1 MPPDFLVSMAGGL
14 ILAAALGYW
23 YARSG
28 DSGRGLHRRFREY
41 ARQLPRRSEKAVS
54 AYLAQAEE
62 ESSEPGAAFELAAY
76 FRSGG
81 DWRRALQIHESL
93 AAREDLDAATRAHA
107 GLEIGDDYRAAG
119 MLDRAE
125 EAYVRTAEFLPLRL
139 NALERQL
146 GVCEQLADWERAVG
160 VAEQVRSEDASLGS
174 RLRCHYLCELAAQA
188 ASEGDLRRA
197 RSCWRKAARGASGS
211 ARLRVDP
218 AVLDASAP
226 RLGQALA
233 AASQAAAPDAGAA
246 SQDAAAPDARAA
258 SQAAVLI
265 LLGLAGRDGFSGS
278 QLDEML
284 EGQVAGNPALGKA
297 AACALVMAPEL
308 LCPASVRCLFAALK
322 ERLPAFAAR
331 YGSGEPEEFTG
342 ESLRALVDELQAATG
357 EPPGWRCT
365 VCGHRDETHRWRCNE
380 CGAWES
386 ARLISV
392 LAP

>member
-41 ARQLPRRSEKAVS
+41 AQQLPRRSEKAVS

-81 DWRRALQIHESL
+81 DWRRALQIHESI

-125 EAYVRTAEFLPLRL
+125 EAYVRTAEYLPLRL

-146 GVCEQLADWERAVG
+146 GVCEQLADWKRAVS
-160 VAEQVRSEDASLGS
+160 VAEQVRSEDSSLGS

-188 ASEGDLRRA
+188 AGAGDMRRA
-197 RSCWRKAARGASGS
+197 RSNWRKAVRGIDES
-211 ARLRVDP
+211 ARLLVDP
-218 AVLDASAP
+218 AVLDP
-226 RLGQALA
+226 RDPRRSLALA
-233 AASQAAAPDAGAA
+233 ASNPE
-246 SQDAAAPDARAA
+246 
-258 SQAAVLI
+258 AAVLI
-265 LLGLAGRDGFSGS
+265 LMGLARRPGIAGP
-278 QLDEML
+278 QIDEL
-284 EGQVAGNPALGKA
+284 IEGAVADHPALGPA
-297 AACALVMAPEL
+297 VGCALLMEPEL
-308 LCPASVRCLFAALK
+308 LCPASARCLFAALE
-322 ERLPAFAAR
+322 ERLPAFARA
-331 YGSGEPEEFTG
+331 YGAGEPAEFSTG
-342 ESLRALVDELQAATG
+342 SLKALIDELGVASG
-357 EPPGWRCT
+357 GPPRWRCT
-365 VCGHRDETHRWRCNE
+365 ICGHQDEAHGWRCNE

>member
-23 YARSG
+23 FARSG

-41 ARQLPRRSEKAVS
+41 TQQLPRRSEKAVG
-54 AYLAQAEE
+54 AYLARAEE

-119 MLDRAE
+119 ILDRAE
-125 EAYVRTAEFLPLRL
+125 EAYVRAADYLPLRL

-146 GVCEQLADWERAVG
+146 GVCEQLSDWERAVG
-160 VAEQVRSEDASLGS
+160 VAEQVRSEDSSLGS
-174 RLRCHYLCELAAQA
+174 RLRSHYLCELAAQA
-188 ASEGDLRRA
+188 AGAGDLRRA
-197 RSCWRKAARGASGS
+197 RSYWRKAARGAGKS
-211 ARLRVDP
+211 ARLLVDP
-218 AVLDASAP
+218 AVLDP
-226 RLGQALA
+226 REPPRSLA
-233 AASQAAAPDAGAA
+233 AATRNPE
-246 SQDAAAPDARAA
+246 
-258 SQAAVLI
+258 AAVLI
-265 LLGLAGRDGFSGS
+265 LLGLAGRHGAAGIEIG
-278 QLDEML
+278 EML
-284 EGQVAGNPALGKA
+284 ESLLADHPALGPA
-297 AACALVMAPEL
+297 VGCALLMEPEL
-308 LCPASVRCLFAALK
+308 LCAASARCLFALLEEK
-322 ERLPAFAAR
+322 LPAFAR
-331 YGSGEPEEFTG
+331 MYG
-342 ESLRALVDELQAATG
+342 TG
-357 EPPGWRCT
+357 EPAKFSRQSLNALIDELDAASGGPPRWRCT
-365 VCGHRDETHRWRCNE
+365 ICGHQEETHRWRCNE

>member
-41 ARQLPRRSEKAVS
+41 AQQLPRRSEKAVS
-54 AYLAQAEE
+54 AYLAQAEQ

-81 DWRRALQIHESL
+81 DWRRALQIHESI

-125 EAYVRTAEFLPLRL
+125 EAYVRTAEYLPLRL

-160 VAEQVRSEDASLGS
+160 VAEQVRSEDNSLGS

-188 ASEGDLRRA
+188 AGAGEMRRA
-197 RSCWRKAARGASGS
+197 RSYWRKAARGAGESV
-211 ARLRVDP
+211 RLLVDP
-218 AVLDASAP
+218 AVLDP
-226 RLGQALA
+226 RDPPRSLALA
-233 AASQAAAPDAGAA
+233 ASNPE
-246 SQDAAAPDARAA
+246 
-258 SQAAVLI
+258 AAVLI
-265 LLGLAGRDGFSGS
+265 LLGLAGRHGFAGP
-278 QLDEML
+278 QIDELL
-284 EGQVAGNPALGKA
+284 EGVVADHPPLGPAVGCTL
-297 AACALVMAPEL
+297 LMAPEL
-308 LCPASVRCLFAALK
+308 LCPASARCLFAALE
-322 ERLPAFAAR
+322 ERLPAFAR
-331 YGSGEPEEFTG
+331 VYGAGEPGAFSN
-342 ESLRALVDELQAATG
+342 ESLDALIGELGAASG
-357 EPPGWRCT
+357 GPPRWRCT
-365 VCGHRDETHRWRCNE
+365 VCGHQDEAHGWRCNE

>member
-41 ARQLPRRSEKAVS
+41 AQQLPRRSEKAVS

-125 EAYVRTAEFLPLRL
+125 EAYVRTAEYLPLRL

-146 GVCEQLADWERAVG
+146 GVCEQMSDWERAVS
-160 VAEQVRSEDASLGS
+160 VAEQVRREDTSLGS
-174 RLRCHYLCELAAQA
+174 RLRCHYLCELAAQS
-188 ASEGDLRRA
+188 SEAGEMRRA
-197 RSCWRKAARGASGS
+197 RGYWRKAARGTDES
-211 ARLRVDP
+211 ARLLVDP
-218 AVLDASAP
+218 AVLDP
-226 RLGQALA
+226 RDPSRSLALA
-233 AASQAAAPDAGAA
+233 ASNPE
-246 SQDAAAPDARAA
+246 
-258 SQAAVLI
+258 AAVLI
-265 LLGLAGRDGFSGS
+265 LLGLAGRHGFAGTRINE
-278 QLDEML
+278 LL
-284 EGQVAGNPALGKA
+284 EDIVADHPALGPA
-297 AACALVMAPEL
+297 VGCALLMEPEL
-308 LCPASVRCLFAALK
+308 LCPASSRCLFAALE
-322 ERLPAFAAR
+322 ERLPAFARA
-331 YGSGEPEEFTG
+331 YGAGEPAEFSK
-342 ESLRALVDELQAATG
+342 ESLTALIDELGAASG
-357 EPPGWRCT
+357 GPPRWRCT
-365 VCGHRDETHRWRCNE
+365 ICGHQDEAHGWRCNE

>member
-28 DSGRGLHRRFREY
+28 DFGRGLHRRFREY
-41 ARQLPRRSEKAVS
+41 AQQLPRRSEKAVS

-81 DWRRALQIHESL
+81 DWRRALQIHESI

-125 EAYVRTAEFLPLRL
+125 EAYVRTAEYLPLRQ

-146 GVCEQLADWERAVG
+146 GVCEQLSDWERAVG
-160 VAEQVRSEDASLGS
+160 VAEQVRSEDSSLGS

-188 ASEGDLRRA
+188 AGAGAMRRA
-197 RSCWRKAARGASGS
+197 RSYWRKAARGADES
-211 ARLRVDP
+211 ARLLVDP
-218 AVLDASAP
+218 AVLDP
-226 RLGQALA
+226 RDPSRSLALA
-233 AASQAAAPDAGAA
+233 ASNPE
-246 SQDAAAPDARAA
+246 
-258 SQAAVLI
+258 AAVLI
-265 LLGLAGRDGFSGS
+265 LLGLARRHGFAGTTV
-278 QLDEML
+278 DELL
-284 EGQVAGNPALGKA
+284 EGLVADHPALGPA
-297 AACALVMAPEL
+297 IGCAILMEPEL
-308 LCPASVRCLFAALK
+308 LCPASSRCLFAALE
-322 ERLPAFAAR
+322 ERLPAFARA
-331 YGSGEPEEFTG
+331 YGAGEPAEFSK
-342 ESLRALVDELQAATG
+342 ESLTALIDELGAASG
-357 EPPGWRCT
+357 GPPRWRCT
-365 VCGHRDETHRWRCNE
+365 ICGHQDEAHGWRCNE

>member
-23 YARSG
+23 YARLG

-41 ARQLPRRSEKAVS
+41 AQQLPRRSEKAVS
-54 AYLAQAEE
+54 AYLEQAEE

-125 EAYVRTAEFLPLRL
+125 EAYVRTAEYLPLRL

-146 GVCEQLADWERAVG
+146 GVCEQLADWERAVA
-160 VAEQVRSEDASLGS
+160 VAEQVRREDASLGS

-188 ASEGDLRRA
+188 AGEGDMRRA
-197 RSCWRKAARGASGS
+197 RSYWRKAVRGTDES
-211 ARLRVDP
+211 ARLLVDP
-218 AVLDASAP
+218 AVLDP
-226 RLGQALA
+226 RDPFRSLALA
-233 AASQAAAPDAGAA
+233 DAN
-246 SQDAAAPDARAA
+246 PE
-258 SQAAVLI
+258 AAVLI
-265 LLGLAGRDGFSGS
+265 LLGLAGRHGFSGK
-278 QLDEML
+278 QIDELLDRLIEDS
-284 EGQVAGNPALGKA
+284 PALRPA
-297 AACALVMAPEL
+297 VACALLMEPTL
-308 LCPASVRCLFAALK
+308 LCAASARCLFASLGEK
-322 ERLPAFAAR
+322 LPAFAGT
-331 YGSGEPEEFTG
+331 YGAGEPAEFSK
-342 ESLRALVDELQAATG
+342 ESLDGLIGELGAASG
-357 EPPGWRCT
+357 GPPQWRCT
-365 VCGHRDETHRWRCNE
+365 ICGHRDETHSWRCNE

>member
-41 ARQLPRRSEKAVS
+41 AQQLPRRSEKAVS

-81 DWRRALQIHESL
+81 DWRRALQIHESI

-125 EAYVRTAEFLPLRL
+125 EAYVRTAEYLPLRL

-146 GVCEQLADWERAVG
+146 GVCEQLSDWERAVG
-160 VAEQVRSEDASLGS
+160 VAEQVRSEDSSLGS

-188 ASEGDLRRA
+188 AGAGAMRRA
-197 RSCWRKAARGASGS
+197 RAYWRKAARGAVES
-211 ARLRVDP
+211 ARLLVDP
-218 AVLDASAP
+218 AVLDP
-226 RLGQALA
+226 RDPSRSLALA
-233 AASQAAAPDAGAA
+233 ASN
-246 SQDAAAPDARAA
+246 SE
-258 SQAAVLI
+258 AAVLI
-265 LLGLAGRDGFSGS
+265 LLGLAGRHGFPGT
-278 QLDEML
+278 QIDELL
-284 EGQVAGNPALGKA
+284 EGLVADHPGLGPAVG
-297 AACALVMAPEL
+297 CALVMEPEL
-308 LCPASVRCLFAALK
+308 LCPASAGCLFASLE
-322 ERLPAFAAR
+322 ERLPAFVRAYGAGEAA
-331 YGSGEPEEFTG
+331 EFSRD
-342 ESLRALVDELQAATG
+342 SLNALIDELGAASG
-357 EPPGWRCT
+357 GPPRWRCT
-365 VCGHRDETHRWRCNE
+365 ICGHQDESHGWRCNE

>member
-23 YARSG
+23 YARAG

-41 ARQLPRRSEKAVS
+41 AQQLPRRSEKAVS

-125 EAYVRTAEFLPLRL
+125 EAYVRTAEYLPLRL

-160 VAEQVRSEDASLGS
+160 VAEQVRSEDGSLGS
-174 RLRCHYLCELAAQA
+174 RLRSHYLCELAARA
-188 ASEGDLRRA
+188 AGAGDMRRA
-197 RSCWRKAARGASGS
+197 RGYWRKAARGTDES
-211 ARLRVDP
+211 ARLLVDP
-218 AVLDASAP
+218 AVLDLRDPARSLGLSAP
-226 RLGQALA
+226 N
-233 AASQAAAPDAGAA
+233 PEV
-246 SQDAAAPDARAA
+246 
-258 SQAAVLI
+258 AVLI
-265 LLGLAGRDGFSGS
+265 LLGLAGRQGFAGT
-278 QLDEML
+278 QIDELL
-284 EGQVAGNPALGKA
+284 EGLVADHPSLVPAV
-297 AACALVMAPEL
+297 ACALLMAPTL
-308 LCPASVRCLFAALK
+308 LCPASARCLFAALE
-322 ERLPAFAAR
+322 ERLPAFAGM
-331 YGSGEPEEFTG
+331 YGSGEPAEFST
-342 ESLRALVDELQAATG
+342 ESLNALIDELGTASG
-357 EPPGWRCT
+357 GPPRWRCT
-365 VCGHRDETHRWRCNE
+365 VCGHQDETHRWRCDE

>member
-1 MPPDFLVSMAGGL
+1 MAGGL

-41 ARQLPRRSEKAVS
+41 AQELPRRSEKAVS
-54 AYLAQAEE
+54 AYLEQAEE
-62 ESSEPGAAFELAAY
+62 ESSDPGAAFELAAY

-125 EAYVRTAEFLPLRL
+125 EAYVRTAEYLPLRL

-160 VAEQVRSEDASLGS
+160 VAEQVRGEDGPLGS
-174 RLRCHYLCELAAQA
+174 RLRRHYLCELAAQA
-188 ASEGDLRRA
+188 AAGGDMRRA
-197 RSCWRKAARGASGS
+197 RSCWRKAARGPGES
-211 ARLRVDP
+211 ARLLVDP
-218 AVLDASAP
+218 AVLDP
-226 RLGQALA
+226 RDPPGSLALA
-233 AASQAAAPDAGAA
+233 ASDPE
-246 SQDAAAPDARAA
+246 
-258 SQAAVLI
+258 AAVLV
-265 LLGLAGRDGFSGS
+265 LLGLAGRQGFAGA
-278 QLDEML
+278 QVGELL
-284 EGQVAGNPALGKA
+284 ESVLADNPALGPA
-297 AACALVMAPEL
+297 AACALLMEPGL
-308 LCPASVRCLFAALK
+308 LCPASARCLFAAL
-322 ERLPAFAAR
+322 EEVLPAFAGT
-331 YGSGEPEEFTG
+331 YGAGDPAEFSK
-342 ESLRALVDELQAATG
+342 ESLDALIGELRAASG
-357 EPPGWRCT
+357 GPPSWRCT
-365 VCGHRDETHRWRCNE
+365 ICGHQDETHAWRCNE

>member
-23 YARSG
+23 YARLG

-41 ARQLPRRSEKAVS
+41 AQQLPRRSEKAVS
-54 AYLAQAEE
+54 AYLEQAEE
-62 ESSEPGAAFELAAY
+62 DSSEPGAAFELAAY

-125 EAYVRTAEFLPLRL
+125 EAYVRTSEYLPLRL

-160 VAEQVRSEDASLGS
+160 VAEQVRREDASLGS
-174 RLRCHYLCELAAQA
+174 RLRCHYLCELAARSA
-188 ASEGDLRRA
+188 GEGNMRRA
-197 RSCWRKAARGASGS
+197 RSYWRKAARGSGES
-211 ARLRVDP
+211 ARLLVDP
-218 AVLDASAP
+218 AVLDP
-226 RLGQALA
+226 RKPARSLA
-233 AASQAAAPDAGAA
+233 FAASNPE
-246 SQDAAAPDARAA
+246 
-258 SQAAVLI
+258 AAVLI
-265 LLGLAGRDGFSGS
+265 LVGLAARHEFAGTPIG
-278 QLDEML
+278 EVL
-284 EGQVAGNPALGKA
+284 ERVVADDPALGPA
-297 AACALVMAPEL
+297 VACALLLEPGL
-308 LCPASVRCLFAALK
+308 LCPASARCLFASL
-322 ERLPAFAAR
+322 EQRLPAFAGM
-331 YGSGEPEEFTG
+331 YGAGEPGEFSKQSLNALIG
-342 ESLRALVDELQAATG
+342 ELGAASG
-357 EPPGWRCT
+357 GPPRWRCT
-365 VCGHRDETHRWRCNE
+365 ICGHQDEAHGWRCNE

>member
-41 ARQLPRRSEKAVS
+41 AQQLPRRSEKAVS

-93 AAREDLDAATRAHA
+93 AAREDLDPATRAHA

-125 EAYVRTAEFLPLRL
+125 EAYVRTAEYLPLRL

-146 GVCEQLADWERAVG
+146 GVCEQLSDWERAVG
-160 VAEQVRSEDASLGS
+160 VAEQVRSEDSSLGS

-188 ASEGDLRRA
+188 AGAGDMRRA
-197 RSCWRKAARGASGS
+197 RSYWRKAARGADES
-211 ARLRVDP
+211 ARLVVDP
-218 AVLDASAP
+218 AILDPHDP
-226 RLGQALA
+226 RRSL
-233 AASQAAAPDAGAA
+233 
-246 SQDAAAPDARAA
+246 ARAA
-258 SQAAVLI
+258 HNPEAAVLI
-265 LLGLAGRDGFSGS
+265 LLGLAGRPGFTRTEIG
-278 QLDEML
+278 EML
-284 EGQVAGNPALGKA
+284 EGLVVEHPALAPAVG
-297 AACALVMAPEL
+297 CALPMEPEL
-308 LCPASVRCLFAALK
+308 LCPASARCLFASLQ
-322 ERLPAFAAR
+322 ERLPAFAGT
-331 YGSGEPEEFTG
+331 YGAGEPAEFSK
-342 ESLRALVDELQAATG
+342 ESLGALIAELVTASG
-357 EPPGWRCT
+357 GPPRWRCT
-365 VCGHRDETHRWRCNE
+365 ICGHQDETHRWRCNE

>member
-41 ARQLPRRSEKAVS
+41 AQQLPRRSEKAVS

-81 DWRRALQIHESL
+81 DWRRALQIHESI

-125 EAYVRTAEFLPLRL
+125 EAYVRTAEYLPLRL

-146 GVCEQLADWERAVG
+146 GVCEQLSDWERAVG
-160 VAEQVRSEDASLGS
+160 VAEQVRSEDSSLGS

-188 ASEGDLRRA
+188 AGAGEMRRA
-197 RSCWRKAARGASGS
+197 RSYWRKGARGAGES
-211 ARLRVDP
+211 ARLLVDP
-218 AVLDASAP
+218 AVLDP
-226 RLGQALA
+226 RDPSRSLALA
-233 AASQAAAPDAGAA
+233 VFQSRSRRADPYGPDGGGM
-246 SQDAAAPDARAA
+246 DLP
-258 SQAAVLI
+258 
-265 LLGLAGRDGFSGS
+265 GRTIDD
-278 QLDEML
+278 LL
-284 EGQVAGNPALGKA
+284 EGLVAEHPALCPAVG
-297 AACALVMAPEL
+297 CALLMEPEL
-308 LCPASVRCLFAALK
+308 LCPASARCLFAALE
-322 ERLPAFAAR
+322 ERLPAFARA
-331 YGSGEPEEFTG
+331 YGAGEPAEFSRD
-342 ESLRALVDELQAATG
+342 SLNALIDELGAASG
-357 EPPGWRCT
+357 GPPRWRCT
-365 VCGHRDETHRWRCNE
+365 ICGHQDEAHGWRCNE

-386 ARLISV
+386 ARLIWV

>member
-14 ILAAALGYW
+14 ILAAAFGYW

-41 ARQLPRRSEKAVS
+41 AQQLPRRSEKAVS

-62 ESSEPGAAFELAAY
+62 DSSEPGAAFELAAY

-125 EAYVRTAEFLPLRL
+125 EAYVRTAEYLPLRL

-160 VAEQVRSEDASLGS
+160 VAEQVRREDASLGS
-174 RLRCHYLCELAAQA
+174 RLRCHYLCELAARA
-188 ASEGDLRRA
+188 AGEGETRRA
-197 RSCWRKAARGASGS
+197 RSYWRKAARGAGES
-211 ARLRVDP
+211 ARPLVDA
-218 AVLDASAP
+218 AVLDP
-226 RLGQALA
+226 RGPPRSLALA
-233 AASQAAAPDAGAA
+233 SPDPE
-246 SQDAAAPDARAA
+246 S
-258 SQAAVLI
+258 AVLI
-265 LLGLAGRDGFSGS
+265 LLGLARRHESGGTQVD
-278 QLDEML
+278 QLL
-284 EGQVAGNPALGKA
+284 ETLVADNPALVPA
-297 AACALVMAPEL
+297 VACALLMEPGL
-308 LCPASVRCLFAALK
+308 LCPVSARCLFASLE
-322 ERLPAFAAR
+322 ERLPAFAGM
-331 YGSGEPEEFTG
+331 YGAGEPAEFSK
-342 ESLRALVDELQAATG
+342 ESLDALIEELGAASG
-357 EPPGWRCT
+357 GPPRWRCT
-365 VCGHRDETHRWRCNE
+365 VCGHQDETHAWRCNE

>member
-14 ILAAALGYW
+14 ILAAAFGYW

-28 DSGRGLHRRFREY
+28 ESGRGLHRRFREY
-41 ARQLPRRSEKAVS
+41 AQELPRRSEKAVS

-62 ESSEPGAAFELAAY
+62 DSSEPGAAFELAAY

-125 EAYVRTAEFLPLRL
+125 EAYVRTAEYLPLRL

-160 VAEQVRSEDASLGS
+160 VAEQVRREDSPLGS

-188 ASEGDLRRA
+188 AGEGDARRA
-197 RSCWRKAARGASGS
+197 RSYWRKAARGAGES
-211 ARLRVDP
+211 ARPLVD
-218 AVLDASAP
+218 ATVLDP
-226 RLGQALA
+226 RGPPRSRAI
-233 AASQAAAPDAGAA
+233 AAPD
-246 SQDAAAPDARAA
+246 PE
-258 SQAAVLI
+258 AAVLI
-265 LLGLAGRDGFSGS
+265 LLGLARRHDFGGT
-278 QLDEML
+278 QVDELL
-284 EGQVAGNPALGKA
+284 ESLVADDAALGPA
-297 AACALVMAPEL
+297 VACALLMEPEL
-308 LCPASVRCLFAALK
+308 LCEASARCLFALL
-322 ERLPAFAAR
+322 EDRLPAFAGM
-331 YGSGEPEEFTG
+331 YGAGAPAEFSK
-342 ESLRALVDELQAATG
+342 ESLDGLIGELGAASG
-357 EPPGWRCT
+357 GPPRWRCT
-365 VCGHRDETHRWRCNE
+365 VCGHQDETHAWRCNE

>member
-23 YARSG
+23 YARLG

-41 ARQLPRRSEKAVS
+41 AQQLPRRSEKAVS
-54 AYLAQAEE
+54 AYLEQAEE

-125 EAYVRTAEFLPLRL
+125 EAYVRTSEYLPLRL

-146 GVCEQLADWERAVG
+146 GVCEQLSDWERAVG
-160 VAEQVRSEDASLGS
+160 VAEQVRREDASLGS
-174 RLRCHYLCELAAQA
+174 RLRCHYLCELAARSA
-188 ASEGDLRRA
+188 GEGNMRRA
-197 RSCWRKAARGASGS
+197 RGYWRKAARGTGESAES
-211 ARLRVDP
+211 ARLLVDP
-218 AVLDASAP
+218 AVLDP
-226 RLGQALA
+226 RRPARSLTLA
-233 AASQAAAPDAGAA
+233 ASNPE
-246 SQDAAAPDARAA
+246 
-258 SQAAVLI
+258 AAVLI
-265 LLGLAGRDGFSGS
+265 LAGLAARHEFAGTRIG
-278 QLDEML
+278 EVL
-284 EGQVAGNPALGKA
+284 ERIVADNPALEPA
-297 AACALVMAPEL
+297 VACALLLEPGL
-308 LCPASVRCLFAALK
+308 LCPASARCLFASL
-322 ERLPAFAAR
+322 EHRLPAFAGM
-331 YGSGEPEEFTG
+331 YGAGEPGEFSK
-342 ESLRALVDELQAATG
+342 ESLDALIGELGAASG
-357 EPPGWRCT
+357 GPPRWRCT
-365 VCGHRDETHRWRCNE
+365 ICGHQDEAHGWRCNE